1 MPKKEGKAGKNRKR
15 RKNENETEKRE
26 LICKKDGQEYAQ
38 VIKMLGSGRL
48 DAMCFDGVKRLCHIR
63 GKLRK
68 KLCIH
73 KEDIIL
79 VGLRDFRDS
88 RADVITKYTAEEARK
103 LKVPY
108 MESYQA
114 VPKLAAL
121 TPSAQMMTR
130 SSSTYSAMR
139 RSLKEKRQIPSTF
152 HLKNKSREKKNLSR
166 HNGGKT
172 EKYRGS
178 TSVRY
183 NQSR

>member
-1 MPKKEGKAGKNRKR
+1 MPKKEEKAGKNRNR
-15 RKNENETEKRE
+15 RKNENEIEKRK
-26 LICKKDGQEYAQ
+26 LTFKKDGQEYAQ
-38 VIKMLGSGRL
+38 VIKMLGRGRL

-103 LKVPY
+103 LKIPY

-130 SSSTYSAMR
+130 SSSMTSAMR
-139 RSLKEKRQIPSTF
+139 RSLKTKQQIPSTF
-152 HLKNKSREKKNLSR
+152 HLKNKGQEKKNLSR
-166 HNGGKT
+166 KDGGKM
-172 EKYRGS
+172 EKYRRS
-178 TSVRY
+178 SSVRY
-183 NQSR
+183 NQPR